1 MTRGKPL
8 NLLAFL
14 LRTSWGIV
22 SLAIL
27 AGAISGFSSAG
38 LIALINTALN
48 TAGSSRMTLAWGF
61 VGLCLLVLLT
71 RIASEVLLTYLGQGT
86 IFKLH
91 MHLSRQILAA
101 SLRHLEELGAHRLLA
116 TLTEDVEAITDAFI
130 WYPVLCINSAM
141 VLGCLV
147 YMGWLSWSLL
157 LVVLALMALGIMSY
171 RIPQRWAVRSLWQA
185 REENDQLY
193 RHFRAQTEGIKELKL
208 HRQRRQAFL
217 SQVLQATATAFR
229 RHTVFGMAIYAVTR
243 SWGNLLF
250 YVFIGFLLFALPALF
265 ASTIQ
270 TLTGYTL
277 AILYMMTPVA
287 SILNALPDL
296 GRASVALQK
305 IEALGL
311 SLAAHATEEEGL
323 TPLAT
328 PVPDGES
335 LQLQSVTYTYY
346 REKEDRSFVLGPV
359 DLTLRPGELVFLI
372 GGNGSGKTTLAKLL
386 VGLYVPDTGEMYLHG
401 QLITDANRDAYRQ
414 HFSAVFSDFYLFDS
428 LLGLDAVKL
437 DACVRDYLMQ
447 LQLHHKV
454 QVVEGRL
461 STLDLSQGQRKRL
474 ALLTAYLEDRPF
486 YVFDEWA
493 ADQDPL
499 FKKLFY
505 TQLLPELKARD
516 KTVLVITH
524 DDQYIHL
531 ADRCIKMA
539 EGKCQGVVL

>member
-1 MTRGKPL
+1 M
-8 NLLAFL
+8 NLLCFL

-22 SLAIL
+22 VLAIL
-27 AGAISGFSSAG
+27 AGAVSGLSSAG

-48 TAGSSRMTLAWGF
+48 TAGSSRMMLAWGF
-61 VGLCLLVLLT
+61 VGLCLVVLLT
-71 RIASEVLLTYLGQGT
+71 RIASEVLLTHLGQGT
-86 IFKLH
+86 IFTLH
-91 MHLSRQILAA
+91 MQLSRQILAT

-141 VLGCLV
+141 VVGCLV

-157 LVVLALMALGIMSY
+157 LVVLGFMALGILSY
-171 RIPQRWAVRSLWQA
+171 RLPQRWAVRSLWLA
-185 REENDQLY
+185 REENDRLY

-208 HRQRRQAFL
+208 HRERRQAFL
-217 SQVLQATATAFR
+217 SQVLQTTASTFR
-229 RHTVFGMAIYAVTR
+229 RHTVVGMGIYAVTR

-250 YVFIGFLLFALPALF
+250 YVFIGLLLFTLPTLYEFTA
-265 ASTIQ
+265 Q

-277 AILYMMTPVA
+277 SILYMMTPVA

-296 GRASVALQK
+296 GRASVALKK

-311 SLAAHATEEEGL
+311 SLAMHATEEEPPTARVAPHPSWEALELEG
-323 TPLAT
+323 
-328 PVPDGES
+328 
-335 LQLQSVTYTYY
+335 VTYTYY
-346 REKEDRSFVLGPV
+346 REKEDRSFILGPV
-359 DLTLRPGELVFLI
+359 DLTFYPGELVFLI

-386 VGLYVPDTGEMYLHG
+386 VGLYVPVAGEIRLRG
-401 QLITDANRDAYRQ
+401 QPISDVNRECYRQ

-428 LLGLDAVKL
+428 LLGLDPVKL
-437 DACVRDYLMQ
+437 DVRIQDYLVQ
-447 LQLHHKV
+447 LQLNHKV
-454 QVVEGRL
+454 QITEGRL

-505 TQLLPELKARD
+505 MQLLPELKARG

-524 DDQYIHL
+524 DDQYVHR
-531 ADRCIKMA
+531 ADRCIKME
-539 EGKCQGVVL
+539 EGKCQRAAL